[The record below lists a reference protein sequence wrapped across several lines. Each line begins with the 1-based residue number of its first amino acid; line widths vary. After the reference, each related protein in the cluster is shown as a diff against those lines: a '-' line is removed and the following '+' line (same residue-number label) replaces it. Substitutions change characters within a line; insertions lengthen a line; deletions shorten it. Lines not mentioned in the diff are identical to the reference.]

1 MASLIAAD
9 NGGYRETLLG
19 EPFRSPLTG
28 GFPLDARPEGSQS
41 VAVFPVD
48 RVSRRT
54 RPVKACRVVA
64 SSIPPS
70 VGQTPRVV

>member
-28 GFPLDARPEGSQS
+28 GFPPDARPEGSQS
-41 VAVFPVD
+41 VAFLPCRPRFPTYSS
-48 RVSRRT
+48 REGVS
-54 RPVKACRVVA
+54 CRC
-64 SSIPPS
+64 P
-70 VGQTPRVV
+70 